1 MKRVCFCLVAALA
14 AFLTYQF
21 CEKETAG
28 FSVAKI
34 APAAKEQKGEFL
46 PEGVAEILE
55 QKFHYFARGGQAYV
69 FLSEDGKYVLKFF
82 RKRFCPEFLLSF
94 PLPKFLKMAVEKKR
108 AYVQKKW
115 ARDAKSYELARA
127 ELQDETALLW
137 VHLNK
142 SSLEQ
147 TLEISDKLN
156 ISHKLNLN
164 QHAFLLQK
172 RAEPILTHL
181 EWQIGQKKSEEA
193 KKTLDQIVALVLLRL
208 DKQIV
213 DEDLHLDKNL
223 GFLEEKPVFIDLGRL
238 KKEERAK
245 NPQET
250 RAYLSL
256 LFARLKKWLGEQD
269 PDLANYLSKMIQ
281 DLSDTT
287 DLDIK

>member
-14 AFLTYQF
+14 GFLLYQF

-34 APAAKEQKGEFL
+34 APAANEQGKENL
-46 PEGVAEILE
+46 PEGVAKILE
-55 QKFHYFARGGQAYV
+55 QKFHYFAKGGQAFV
-69 FLSEDGKYVLKFF
+69 FLSEDGKYVLKFL
-82 RKRFCPEFLLSF
+82 RRRFCPEFLLSF
-94 PLPKFLKMAVEKKR
+94 PLPKFLKLAIEKKR

-115 ARDAKSYELARA
+115 KRDAKSYELARD
-127 ELQDETALLW
+127 ELSSETGLLW
-137 VHLNK
+137 LHLNR
-142 SSLEQ
+142 SSQ
-147 TLEISDKLN
+147 DRAVEISDKLN
-156 ISHKLNLN
+156 IVHKLNLD

-181 EWQIGQKKSEEA
+181 EWQIRQKKIDEA
-193 KKTLDQIVALVLLRL
+193 KKTLDQMIALVLLRL

-223 GFLEEKPVFIDLGRL
+223 GFLEGKPVFIDIGRL

-245 NPQET
+245 NPQEA
-250 RAYLSL
+250 RLYLSS

-269 PDLANYLSKMIQ
+269 PDLANYLTKMIQ
-281 DLSDTT
+281 DLPDPT